1 MNPIS
6 EPQPSPDSGLADTRP
21 DDAGVDTPAVA
32 CENCGQPLLG
42 GHCYACGQPR
52 KGLVR
57 HFSSILGDFAD
68 TVLNIDSRIFRSVGP
83 LLFRPGFLSQEY
95 FAGRRVR
102 YVSPVRL
109 FVFLSITTFVIAQW
123 AMPDWS
129 VSGDGA
135 SIQVGIDGGGSD
147 FANAKTVADVE
158 AQRDKALAGLEEAI
172 KNGGQVPG
180 LAAGMREG
188 QKEIRAAAARRI
200 AQIKS
205 GKPVK
210 PSSKTDD
217 DLDDLVISGDK
228 PWDPVTNPIR
238 VDWLPDAGNAQ
249 LNALAGRLKDNG
261 KRIKKDPNLLKAA
274 VFNALPT
281 TLFVLVPV
289 FALLLK
295 LFYVFKRR
303 LYMEHLIVALHSH
316 AFLCLAVISLIG
328 LGSLETGLGNPAW
341 LGVPMGLA
349 EFAMAVWMPLYLLLM
364 QKRIYGQGWPM
375 TLLKFGA
382 LGFIHLMLLSFG
394 VICTLVAAAIW
405 L

>member
-6 EPQPSPDSGLADTRP
+6 DPQPSPDHGLADTRP
-21 DDAGVDTPAVA
+21 DDAGADTPALA

-68 TVLNIDSRIFRSVGP
+68 TVLNIDSRIFRSIGP

-109 FVFLSITTFVIAQW
+109 FVFLSIVTFIIAQW
-123 AMPDWS
+123 VMPDWS
-129 VSGDGA
+129 VSGGGDEGRGSINVEVDG
-135 SIQVGIDGGGSD
+135 
-147 FANAKTVADVE
+147 
-158 AQRDKALAGLEEAI
+158 
-172 KNGGQVPG
+172 
-180 LAAGMREG
+180 
-188 QKEIRAAAARRI
+188 
-200 AQIKS
+200 

-210 PSSKTDD
+210 PSSQPDD
-217 DLDDLVISGDK
+217 DLDDLVISGGK
-228 PWDPVTNPIR
+228 PWDPVSNPIR

-328 LGSLETGLGNPAW
+328 LGSLEAGLGHPAW
-341 LGVPMGLA
+341 LGVPLGLA
-349 EFAMAVWMPLYLLLM
+349 EFALAVWMPLYLLLM

-382 LGFIHLMLLSFG
+382 LGFIHLMLLTFG
-394 VICTLVAAAIW
+394 VVFTMVAAAIW

>member
-6 EPQPSPDSGLADTRP
+6 EPQPSPDHGLADTRP
-21 DDAGVDTPAVA
+21 DDAGVDAPALV

-68 TVLNIDSRIFRSVGP
+68 TVLNIDSRIFRSIRP
-83 LLFRPGFLSQEY
+83 LLFQPGLLSQEY

-129 VSGDGA
+129 VSSDGDG
-135 SIQVGIDGGGSD
+135 IQVGIDVGNSN

-188 QKEIRAAAARRI
+188 QKEIRAAADRRI

-205 GKPVK
+205 GKPAK
-210 PSSKTDD
+210 PSSKADD

-238 VDWLPDAGNAQ
+238 VGWLPDAGNAQ

-261 KRIKKDPNLLKAA
+261 KRIRKDPNLLKAA

-328 LGSLETGLGNPAW
+328 LGSLEAGLGNPAW
-341 LGVPMGLA
+341 LGVPLGLA
-349 EFAMAVWMPLYLLLM
+349 EFAMVIWMPLYLLLM

-382 LGFIHLMLLSFG
+382 LGFIHLMLLTFG
-394 VICTLVAAAIW
+394 VICTMVAAAIW